1 MSRWIS
7 VVRPSVLPSRS
18 RFLRGLVLEGSMLYS
33 AVSQPRPRPA
43 IHSGTLGSTI
53 AVQSTVVPPA
63 WRSTLPGAVLAVG
76 SWIALSY
83 GLGVYFRHFGNF
95 NKTYGTLGTAIGLLV
110 WLYWTNIVILFGA
123 ELNSE
128 LRKASG
134 ERPLPLKETP
144 EQDLPKAA

>member
-1 MSRWIS
+1 VVALAAMVVGPQFGRWLAAKIGLGPLFAF
-7 VVRPSVLPSRS
+7 VWNWLRWAVAIGFTIIGVELIYFMGPNVKQ
-18 RFLRGLVLEGSMLYS
+18 RFS
-33 AVSQPRPRPA
+33 A
-43 IHSGTLGSTI
+43 
-53 AVQSTVVPPA
+53 
-63 WRSTLPGAVLAVG
+63 TLPGATVAVAG
-76 SWIALSY
+76 WIGASHLL
-83 GLGVYFRHFGNF
+83 GLYIRNFAGF